1 MHDILWNVALVIVIA
16 GSGAVF
22 TQLYCKSAYFTCAAC
37 KSLNAKRRSACRKC
51 GAPLE
56 KR

>member
-22 TQLYCKSAYFTCAAC
+22 TQLYCKLAYFTCAAC

-56 KR
+56 KS